1 VGFYPES
8 GLYTFKLT
16 TLYSQTMDP
25 GRRIQKEVEEVRR
38 DTACGV
44 LIETDATNSK
54 HLIGVIK
61 GPADTPYSG
70 GTFRVDITI
79 PNDYPFD
86 PPKMKFMTKMWHP
99 NVSSQTGAICLDI
112 LKDAW
117 SPALT
122 MKTALMSLQALMCA
136 PEPNDPQDAEV
147 ANMFKRSYDQFAST
161 ARFWTET
168 YAMEG
173 SEVKEVHPAVQRLM
187 DMGFEEAQC
196 KAALLEAKGDEN
208 AAIEKLLG

>member
-1 VGFYPES
+1 
-8 GLYTFKLT
+8 
-16 TLYSQTMDP
+16 MDP
-25 GRRIQKEVEEVRR
+25 KRRIQKEVDEVKR

-44 LIETDATNSK
+44 QIEVDDANFK
-54 HLIGVIK
+54 HMVGVIK

-79 PNDYPFD
+79 PADYPFD
-86 PPKMKFMTKMWHP
+86 PPKMKFITKMWHP

-147 ANMFKRSYDQFAST
+147 ANMFKRSYEQFAST

-168 YAMEG
+168 YAME
-173 SEVKEVHPAVQRLM
+173 SAAVKQVHPALQRLL
-187 DMGFEEAQC
+187 DMGFDEGRC
-196 KAALLEAKGDEN
+196 RAALLEVKGDEN